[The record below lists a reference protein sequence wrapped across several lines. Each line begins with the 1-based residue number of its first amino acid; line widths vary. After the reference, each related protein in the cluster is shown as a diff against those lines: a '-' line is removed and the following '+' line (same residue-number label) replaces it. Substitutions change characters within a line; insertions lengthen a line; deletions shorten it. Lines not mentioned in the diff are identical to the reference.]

1 MRVLK
6 FVHNELDDLSIASL
20 ITCDK
25 GVLIFDEEMKQKL
38 MHFLFAFFLLFSIH
52 IQQRMR
58 RNRLQH
64 KQILRYSRLTIGKTK
79 NSSIIS
85 VFVSM
90 GLQD

>member
-38 MHFLFAFFLLFSIH
+38 MHFLFAFFSCLASIS
-52 IQQRMR
+52 
-58 RNRLQH
+58 NR
-64 KQILRYSRLTIGKTK
+64 G
-79 NSSIIS
+79 
-85 VFVSM
+85 
-90 GLQD
+90 